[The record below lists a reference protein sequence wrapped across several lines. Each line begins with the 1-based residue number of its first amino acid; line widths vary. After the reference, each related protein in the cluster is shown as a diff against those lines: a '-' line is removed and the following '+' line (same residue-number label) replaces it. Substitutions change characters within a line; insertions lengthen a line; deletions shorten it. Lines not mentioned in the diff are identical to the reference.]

1 MNVALTCVE
10 YKLIPAAFK
19 ECYFSKPY
27 PQSKPNTL
35 NHYSQCCVYLFAVH
49 SFLNSFRDS
58 FWSWSLR
65 CSVEN
70 ALPRE
75 RQRETIPDVT
85 LQIGLLYTTKKAEP
99 IPWPWR
105 NRVQRQSKLSIKVFW
120 RVDWFN
126 MTEVWPLAGI
136 RVRVSASRF
145 LDCWPRNPDEISKF
159 RQLHFKRQWLWT
171 VSVAAYSLKVHQL

>member
-19 ECYFSKPY
+19 GCYF
-27 PQSKPNTL
+27 SKPNTL
-35 NHYSQCCVYLFAVH
+35 NHYSQCCIYLFAVH

-70 ALPRE
+70 ALPGE
-75 RQRETIPDVT
+75 RRRETIPDVP
-85 LQIGLLYTTKKAEP
+85 LQVGLLYTTKKAKP

-105 NRVQRQSKLSIKVFW
+105 NRVQRQSKRSIKVFW
-120 RVDWFN
+120 RVDWKKTSQLVQFDRS
-126 MTEVWPLAGI
+126 LA
-136 RVRVSASRF
+136 SSRNQSKS
-145 LDCWPRNPDEISKF
+145 LCLQISGLLTKKPWWD
-159 RQLHFKRQWLWT
+159 FKIQT
-171 VSVAAYSLKVHQL
+171 TSF